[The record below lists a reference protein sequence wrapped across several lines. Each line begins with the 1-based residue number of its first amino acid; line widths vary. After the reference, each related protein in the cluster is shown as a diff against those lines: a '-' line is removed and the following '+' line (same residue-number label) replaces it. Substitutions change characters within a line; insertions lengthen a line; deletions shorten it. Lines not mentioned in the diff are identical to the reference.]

1 MRDTCTAPLASS
13 ASLFGIEN
21 KSYAIELNDRLDYHT
36 PYTFAHILHNLPRTP
51 DKPIHPSI
59 KIKRPPSQAK
69 ATMSSGMM
77 ETEAGGE
84 QTQYEA
90 EATDVKESGKST
102 GQLGDPADKTTEDPA
117 NTSERAEENAAK
129 GEKNVE
135 NIR

>member
-1 MRDTCTAPLASS
+1 
-13 ASLFGIEN
+13 
-21 KSYAIELNDRLDYHT
+21 
-36 PYTFAHILHNLPRTP
+36 
-51 DKPIHPSI
+51 
-59 KIKRPPSQAK
+59 
-69 ATMSSGMM
+69 MSSGMM

-135 NIR
+135 NIRYGQTISEGGMGGMTQGMEGKTEQEGKENIDKAAVGQREVGGYGGDKDMDRTVGA